1 MESMVI
7 SRTGISRWRSRFVA
21 AALGM
26 WVAAGCGGGGGSDAP
41 NTPEPPPPTGDSCSG
56 GQTLLYVVSSIGV
69 ATPVSATVVPGFDVD
84 ARVSGASDSATC
96 NQPDFTSPPPASTP
110 GIDNQLGPLVAAFD
124 FADDVS
130 IIFDASIEDASLLVL
145 VRVENVQSTSDD
157 DCVNVSFLKGIFP
170 PSAFDP
176 VIGPDGQLAPGQLFD
191 IDSTFLASDGATP
204 LYRVEGATITDGV
217 LDTGLTRLTPI
228 YDLNGTSLPI
238 TFNRLQVRL
247 DGDRGR
253 DGLIGGSFGV
263 EEVAAV
269 IGPGL
274 GALEPFVIPALHSKA
289 DLAQDGSGVCQEL
302 SAGLTFSAVS
312 AVAGEVR

>member
-1 MESMVI
+1 MNSQMA
-7 SRTGISRWRSRFVA
+7 SRSWASI
-21 AALGM
+21 ALVG
-26 WVAAGCGGGGGSDAP
+26 VLTFLSAVGCGGGSGGGGTDTP
-41 NTPEPPPPTGDSCSG
+41 ETPEPPSSGDSCSG
-56 GQTLLYVVSSIGV
+56 GEALLYVVSSIGV

-84 ARVSGASDSATC
+84 ERVSDSGDAATC

-110 GIDNQLGPLVAAFD
+110 GVDNQLGPLVAAFD
-124 FADDVS
+124 FADDVAL
-130 IIFDASIEDASLLVL
+130 IFDASIEDASLLVL
-145 VRVENVQSTSDD
+145 MRIENVQSAADD
-157 DCVNVSFLKGIFP
+157 DCVAVSFLKGIFP
-170 PSAFDP
+170 PGAFDP

-191 IDSTFLASDGATP
+191 IDASFLASDGSTP
-204 LYRVEGATITDGV
+204 LYRVEGATIVGGV
-217 LDTGLTRLTPI
+217 LDTGLTRITPS
-228 YDLNGTSLPI
+228 YELNGASLPI

-263 EEVAAV
+263 DDVAAV

-289 DLAQDGSGVCQEL
+289 DLAKDGSGVCQEL